1 MRCKELEAVLE
12 QEGLNP
18 LPPEAQEHLA
28 ECPDCQDFFGD
39 LSAIVVAAKQIPA
52 EESPPD
58 RVWISLRAQLA
69 AEGII
74 REQAPLELAASIPW
88 WQNLSQLF
96 RPRML
101 ASVGAGILVVLGSIY
116 VTNRPRVNS
125 AQRTPASQDALTS
138 SPAKVSEAAES
149 PAPAPVESTPA
160 AAAKN
165 GSLAARATR
174 VSVPPP
180 PREAPKDLRP
190 SPSESA
196 YLGESA
202 AVLSATES
210 ALPGRQL
217 AGNAMAD
224 ASLRANLRTLNEFI
238 AECEARLKQN
248 PQDQLTREYLN
259 VAYQQKAELLT
270 AMMDSGRSE
279 H

>member
-1 MRCKELEAVLE
+1 MRCKELEAVLG
-12 QEGLNP
+12 QEGLSP

-28 ECPDCQDFFGD
+28 ECPDCQDFFAD
-39 LSAIVVAAKQIPA
+39 LSAIAVAAKQIPA
-52 EESPPD
+52 EENPPD

-74 REQAPLELAASIPW
+74 REEAPLELAASIPW

-96 RPRML
+96 RPRLL

-116 VTNRPRVNS
+116 VTNRPRLNT
-125 AQRTPASQDALTS
+125 AQHTSTSQGALTS
-138 SPAKVSEAAES
+138 SQPKISEAAES
-149 PAPAPVESTPA
+149 LAPAPVGSAPA

-165 GSLAARATR
+165 GSPTARATR
-174 VSVPPP
+174 PSVPPP
-180 PREAPKDLRP
+180 PREAPKDLKP